1 MTIDRI
7 LRLVAGAFV
16 LVSVILAKTVSPNW
30 LYFTAFVGLN
40 LLQSAFT
47 NWCPLISILKKAG
60 VPQTAPAGS
69 KSTTATR

>member
-7 LRLVAGAFV
+7 VRLVAGVFV
-16 LVSVILAKTVSPNW
+16 LLSLVLAKTVNDNW

-60 VPQTAPAGS
+60 VPQIAPAR
-69 KSTTATR
+69 KP

>member
-7 LRLVAGAFV
+7 VRLVAGALV
-16 LVSVILAKTVSPNW
+16 LLSLFLAKTVSENW

-60 VPQTAPAGS
+60 VPQIAPAR
-69 KSTTATR
+69 KN